1 MSFKEGDYILIF
13 IDERKY
19 LKKLSK
25 DFSLSYRGKTIRF
38 EDIIDKSQ
46 GSYVNGFLL
55 LKPTLEEIILYGFE
69 RGTQI
74 LYPKDSFYCAFKLGL
89 NENKSLLEFGTGV
102 GAATA
107 VFYQLCKN
115 ITTIEL
121 RQEFQSRALKNW
133 ERFGLCKEVKS
144 LNCDFLDA
152 NLESSEFDCAFI
164 DVKNPTDYLDKLRY
178 VLKPGANVAWILPT
192 ANQVSSLLSA
202 LKGFDAVEVLEIL
215 LRNYKT
221 NPDRLRP
228 EDNMIAHTGYLVFA
242 RKSM

>member
-1 MSFKEGDYILIF
+1 MNFKEGDYVLVF
-13 IDERKY
+13 IDGRKY

-25 DFSLSYRGKTIRF
+25 DFHLSYRGKILRF
-38 EDIIDKSQ
+38 EDVINKSYGTYID
-46 GSYVNGFLL
+46 GFLL
-55 LKPTLEEIILYGFE
+55 LKPTIEEIILYGFE

-89 NENKSLLEFGTGV
+89 SEDKSLLEFGTGV

-121 RQEFQSRALKNW
+121 RKEFHLKALKNW
-133 ERFGLCKEVKS
+133 ERFGLCKEIRS
-144 LNCDFLDA
+144 LNCDFLEAQIKD
-152 NLESSEFDCAFI
+152 SEFDCAFV
-164 DVKNPTDYLDKLRY
+164 DVKNPIDYLEKLKIC
-178 VLKPGANVAWILPT
+178 LKPGAKVGWVLPT
-192 ANQVSSLLSA
+192 ANQVSLLLSR

-215 LRNYKT
+215 HRSYKP

-228 EDNMIAHTGYLVFA
+228 EDTMVAHTGYLVFA
-242 RKSM
+242 IKSM